1 MNISTEQKT
10 AKQWAKALVKL
21 NSAEP
26 GTVQIC
32 YQDEEG
38 NKQVGFCDLFKIEIA
53 LDNGAKMPFGAFL
66 SALLVKGNANAD
78 TLSSA
83 LKSIENLQKELATA
97 NKKIEEIQSCIPGLS
112 AL

>member
-1 MNISTEQKT
+1 MNISTEQKS

-38 NKQVGFCDLFKIEIA
+38 NKQVGFCDLFKMEIV
-53 LDNGAKMPFGAFL
+53 LSNGAKMPFGAFL
-66 SALLVKGNANAD
+66 SALLERGNTNAE
-78 TLSSA
+78 TLSTA
-83 LKSIENLQKELATA
+83 LKSIESLQKELETA
-97 NKKIEEIQSCIPGLS
+97 KKKIEEIEACIPGLS

>member
-1 MNISTEQKT
+1 MEICSTQKT

-38 NKQVGFCDLFKIEIA
+38 NKQVGFIDLFKMEIA
-53 LDNGAKMPFGAFL
+53 LDGAKMAFGAFL
-66 SALLVKGNANAD
+66 SNMD
-78 TLSSA
+78 
-83 LKSIENLQKELATA
+83 ENIRKNTETLATA
-97 NKKIEEIQSCIPGLS
+97 LADAENTRSELNQAKKDIEEIKSCIPGLT